1 MDRKEGE
8 WGLSDIQHIAVY
20 GGGTMG
26 QGIAELLSAKGFD
39 VSLIEKTQTL
49 AELARHMI
57 EVSLDKQLAKW
68 GITQAEKKAILSRIH
83 FTDETEEAPLKQA
96 DLVIETVTEDLATK
110 KEVFHR
116 CDRLCPEHTI
126 LASNTSTLS
135 LTELAAVTR
144 RPERVIGLHFVHP
157 TNRVDLVEVVRGLKT
172 SPATVD
178 EVKKLLERIHL
189 VGVEVYESPGFV
201 TTRLILILINEAL
214 NTLMEGV
221 ASPQAIDTA
230 MKRGYQFAYGPLE
243 MADRFGLDSV
253 LASMD
258 RLFREYGEPK
268 FRPSPLLRKMVR
280 AGHLGVKTGEGF
292 FRYDEDGDRIEK
304 EELR

>member
-1 MDRKEGE
+1 M
-8 WGLSDIQHIAVY
+8 SDIQHIVVY

-26 QGIAELLSAKGFD
+26 QGIAELLSTKGFE
-39 VSLIEKTQTL
+39 VSVIEKTQAL
-49 AELARHMI
+49 AEQARHFI
-57 EVSLDKQLAKW
+57 ELSLDKQLSKW

-83 FTDETEEAPLKQA
+83 FTDEDTPLHHA
-96 DLVIETVTEDLATK
+96 DLVIETITEDLEAK
-110 KEVFHR
+110 KEVFDR
-116 CDRLCPEHTI
+116 CDRLCPADTI

-157 TNRVDLVEVVRGLKT
+157 TTRVDLVEVVRGLKT
-172 SPATVD
+172 SPETVD
-178 EVKKLLERIHL
+178 EVKALLEQIHL

-201 TTRLILILINEAL
+201 TTRLIVILINEAL
-214 NTLMEGV
+214 YTLMEGV
-221 ASPQAIDTA
+221 ASPEAIDTA

-253 LASMD
+253 LAAME
-258 RLFREYGEPK
+258 RLFREYGDNK
-268 FRPSPLLRKMVR
+268 FRPAPLLKKMVR

-292 FRYDEDGDRIEK
+292 FRYDEDGDRIGK
-304 EELR
+304 EGPR